1 MMNGL
6 LSTSQAPVRYRA
18 GADVIKSR
26 RILGPLRSRY
36 PWVVCGLS
44 IQVLGVGMAGA
55 VMWRSIRRQSL
66 GGHITAEM
74 IKFAW
79 RSELHTRVG
88 LAMLVAGSV
97 IYAAGSVVMARPYLS
112 RPWVLFVAVPIA
124 AVAGLL
130 VLGVL
135 ALVLTVLFAVL
146 ENGDF
151 GGDIGV
157 PDRWRRKSRRG
168 L

>member
-1 MMNGL
+1 MMSGL
-6 LSTSQAPVRYRA
+6 LSTCQAPVRYRV

-55 VMWRSIRRQSL
+55 VMWRSIRRQRF

-79 RSELHTRVG
+79 RSELHNRVG
-88 LAMLVAGSV
+88 LSMLVAGSC
-97 IYAAGSVVMARPYLS
+97 R
-112 RPWVLFVAVPIA
+112 RLFIPAWR
-124 AVAGLL
+124 
-130 VLGVL
+130 
-135 ALVLTVLFAVL
+135 
-146 ENGDF
+146 F
-151 GGDIGV
+151 G
-157 PDRWRRKSRRG
+157 RRG
-168 L
+168 RQGRRSPRTARRLRGGWRAWCPVR

>member
-1 MMNGL
+1 MGSNVM
-6 LSTSQAPVRYRA
+6 
-18 GADVIKSR
+18 DSR

-36 PWVVCGLS
+36 PWVVWGLT
-44 IQVLGVGMAGA
+44 IQVLGVGMVAA
-55 VMWRSIRRQSL
+55 VLWRSIRSQSL

-79 RSELHTRVG
+79 RSELHTPAGVSV
-88 LAMLVAGSV
+88 LAAASV
-97 IYAAGSVVMARPYLS
+97 IYAAGSVVMARPYIS
-112 RPWVLFVAVPIA
+112 RPLALFVAVPIA

-135 ALVLTVLFAVL
+135 ALVMTVLYLAL

-151 GGDIGV
+151 DFGFDF
-157 PDRWRRKSRRG
+157 PDRWRRKRRRG
-168 L
+168 F